1 MMPDLVSTIIR
12 WAAGLLLVAS
22 ILGGIYVKG
31 RLDNKAQTAAVA
43 KTQVAVNKAETVSRN
58 KISKISEV
66 NHAKSSAVI
75 GSTYAALRLRGSAGG
90 SALPAV
96 PDPATKPDEAA
107 AHYISVAPELAEQ
120 CAQTTQQLTDLQE
133 WVENQS
139 TLRND

>member
-43 KTQVAVNKAETVSRN
+43 KTQVAVNKVETASRN
-58 KISKISEV
+58 QITKKAEV
-66 NHAKSSAVI
+66 NHAKSSAAI
-75 GSTYAALRLRGSAGG
+75 SSTYAALRLRGSAGG

-96 PDPATKPDEAA
+96 PDPTTKPDEAA

-120 CAQTTQQLTDLQE
+120 CAKTTQQLTDLQG
-133 WVENQS
+133 WVDDQANVS
-139 TLRND
+139 K